1 MMLQSLRSRLVT
13 RWQAMLTLLSL
24 GLLLTLLLGSLPPLA
39 AQTQMPSSV
48 DKLEQWQQ
56 KVDQYRTGLSE
67 QKERFQQLEGLTQKQ
82 IKGLQQNTQITN
94 QQIQASEARIE
105 QANQQLKQLTTD
117 LAVAENA
124 YKQKR
129 AATAARL
136 RFLQRQPTA
145 SGWTALLQS
154 QTLNQFL
161 SRRYQLKRV
170 YEADQQQLVGLK
182 TQADGINTQKTQIE
196 GQKNQIA
203 LLKEQLLTRKQT
215 YESQTEVH
223 QKLLTRLNTNRRAL
237 EAAEDQLA
245 QDSQNLTAWIQYR
258 QALRTQQGGVV
269 AYGTG
274 QMGYPSRGPIT
285 SPFGWRLHPVLGSS
299 RFHSGTDF
307 GAEYGTP
314 IYASDRG
321 TVLFAGWYGGY
332 GNAVVI
338 DHGKGLTTL
347 YGHASQLSVSAGQ
360 VVQRGQA
367 IAAVGSSGLSTGP
380 HLHFEVRQNG
390 QPVDPLAFL

>member
-1 MMLQSLRSRLVT
+1 MFVL
-13 RWQAMLTLLSL
+13 L
-24 GLLLTLLLGSLPPLA
+24 GLGVLLTLFLGALPPLA
-39 AQTQMPSSV
+39 AQTPMPSSV
-48 DKLEQWQQ
+48 DKLQQWQQ
-56 KVDQYRTGLSE
+56 KVDQYRTGLTE
-67 QKERFQQLEGLTQKQ
+67 QKERFRQIEGLTEKQ
-82 IKGLQQNTQITN
+82 LKGLQQNTQMNN
-94 QQIQASEARIE
+94 QQIQVSETQLE
-105 QANQQLKQLTTD
+105 QANQNLKQLATD
-117 LAVAENA
+117 LAAAEDA
-124 YKQKR
+124 YEQKR
-129 AATAARL
+129 AATVARL

-145 SGWTALLQS
+145 SGWTTLLQS

-170 YEADQQQLVGLK
+170 YEADQKQLVGLK
-182 TQADGINTQKTQIE
+182 TQAEGINNQKTQIE

-203 LLKEQLLTRKQT
+203 LLREQLLSRRQT
-215 YESQTEVH
+215 FKSQTEVH

-299 RFHSGTDF
+299 RFHAGTDF

-314 IYASDRG
+314 IHASDRG
-321 TVLFAGWYGGY
+321 TILFAGWYGGY

-347 YGHASQLSVSAGQ
+347 YGHASQIYVSAGQ